1 MMNAHFS
8 EILTRLAVLFSYPQT
23 EYLPAAQA
31 LKTLLTPEQIGQ
43 CKEFFAYLEKT
54 PFTDVEEH
62 FTQTFDMNPNTCLEV
77 GWHMFGEDYKRGQF
91 LVYMRQSLAARNI
104 PESVELPDHLSHCL
118 RLLAVLP
125 DDEAQTYAQ
134 SYLVKPLQKIIA
146 NLEDDNPYAGLLK
159 FLLDL
164 IKQELNV
171 KEVNETTPRWAVSF
185 MEK

>member
-1 MMNAHFS
+1 MNTHFS
-8 EILTRLAVLFSYPQT
+8 EILTKMAVLFSYPQK
-23 EYLPAAQA
+23 EYLPAAQE
-31 LKTLLTPEQIGQ
+31 LKKMLSPEQREQ
-43 CKEFFAYLEKT
+43 SKEFFAYLENA

-62 FTQTFDMNPNTCLEV
+62 FTKTFDMNPNTCLEV

-91 LVYMRQSLAARNI
+91 LVYMRQSLSSRNI

-134 SYLVKPLQKIIA
+134 SYLVKPLKKIIA
-146 NLEDDNPYAGLLK
+146 NLEENNPYAGLLQL
-159 FLLDL
+159 LLDL

-171 KEVNETTPRWAVSF
+171 KEVNETSPRRAVSF